1 MYTNLLWEVIFFSY
15 WSFLIHLQF
24 VYYTAHDHLLLQCW
38 IFLPHLQSHP
48 KINSFDNTVLVYDL
62 NVIPWHH
69 MNHWSSCKHLAMPVK
84 KENDLIRNTG
94 STFILAKTETG
105 MPKLTLDTALSVL
118 VWTKTRIK
126 STLFLQQDVYL
137 ISVLPC
143 SWMPHFWKFFI
154 CLTRWGNFGQY
165 FIKLVKNMFVLPVYE
180 RKR

>member
-94 STFILAKTETG
+94 SILG
-105 MPKLTLDTALSVL
+105 MPKLTLDTALPF
-118 VWTKTRIK
+118 
-126 STLFLQQDVYL
+126 LFKDA
-137 ISVLPC
+137 IS
-143 SWMPHFWKFFI
+143 
-154 CLTRWGNFGQY
+154 LTRSMSTTFVVNVL
-165 FIKLVKNMFVLPVYE
+165 IKMALCLLSCLLSLTAWIKTKLITKKFSNAA
-180 RKR
+180 K